1 MTSNPYIVSRYY
13 RAPELLLGKKD
24 YNYKIDIFSAGCI
37 IAELFILSPLF
48 PGQEEWLQLFE
59 QMTILGNPGSEYFKS
74 FEKILN
80 KENKYSDE
88 DAKNASDLILNM
100 LNFDYDKRYSAE
112 ISLNHPFFTKSD
124 K

>member
-1 MTSNPYIVSRYY
+1 
-13 RAPELLLGKKD
+13 
-24 YNYKIDIFSAGCI
+24 
-37 IAELFILSPLF
+37 
-48 PGQEEWLQLFE
+48 
-59 QMTILGNPGSEYFKS
+59 MTILGNPGSEYFNKFKLPKNVSSFFKTYKIKTIKS

-112 ISLNHPFFTKSD
+112 ESLNHPFFTKSD